1 MSMFNKKAAPAAS
14 APSVPTA
21 PSNAS
26 TGPESLGNFDTV
38 PDGLSVASSRPYE
51 TSSADASHADDASRN
66 AGLGL
71 KPTSK
76 PSILSNGFEFE
87 GVIKSDGV
95 LNISSSLKGKVFAK
109 SIFLDVD
116 GIVEGEIQA
125 EVLTIKGKIYGE
137 IHCQDLTIG
146 SRAVIDG
153 TCFYKTINI
162 QRGGRVSG
170 KLTRVD

>member
-26 TGPESLGNFDTV
+26 TGPESLANSESIAEGV
-38 PDGLSVASSRPYE
+38 SVASPRPYE
-51 TSSADASHADDASRN
+51 TSSVDASHADDASRN

>member
-1 MSMFNKKAAPAAS
+1 MSIFNKKSAPA
-14 APSVPTA
+14 
-21 PSNAS
+21 
-26 TGPESLGNFDTV
+26 
-38 PDGLSVASSRPYE
+38 
-51 TSSADASHADDASRN
+51 SADSAIPAAVQSNDAISATTAENVEVAALGRSLESSHQELLNDEVSRGGVLN
-66 AGLGL
+66 L
-71 KPTSK
+71 KPNSK

-116 GIVEGEIQA
+116 GVVEGEIQA

-137 IHCQDLTIG
+137 IHCQDLTVG

-153 TCFYKTINI
+153 TCYYRTLNI

-170 KLTRVD
+170 KLSRID

>member
-1 MSMFNKKAAPAAS
+1 MFNKKAAPAAS
-14 APSVPTA
+14 ASSVPTA
-21 PSNAS
+21 PSTALKGS
-26 TGPESLGNFDTV
+26 ESLANSD
-38 PDGLSVASSRPYE
+38 PIADESVSASSLRPYE
-51 TSSADASHADDASRN
+51 ASSADASNADDASRN

>member
-26 TGPESLGNFDTV
+26 TGPESLANSESIAEGV
-38 PDGLSVASSRPYE
+38 SVASPRPYE

-66 AGLGL
+66 AGSGL

>member
-1 MSMFNKKAAPAAS
+1 MFNKKAAPAAS
-14 APSVPTA
+14 TPSAPTA
-21 PSNAS
+21 PSNALAAS
-26 TGPESLGNFDTV
+26 ESLANSDTV
-38 PDGLSVASSRPYE
+38 PDGLGAASSRPYE
-51 TSSADASHADDASRN
+51 TSSADASNADDASRN

-76 PSILSNGFEFE
+76 PSILSNDLEFE